1 MPFTVNRRFQ
11 GLYTGLLA
19 AHLKGD
25 ELERGGLALQRAT
38 PNIRRFTVTGS
49 ATQGQTGKSLPPM
62 QWKLQINH
70 CNGHTNISL

>member
-25 ELERGGLALQRAT
+25 ELERGGLAPQRAT
-38 PNIRRFTVTGS
+38 PNIRRFSHWQRNTGS
-49 ATQGQTGKSLPPM
+49 D
-62 QWKLQINH
+62 WQISAADAME
-70 CNGHTNISL
+70 TPD